1 MRATYAG
8 ENKWLTRI
16 GLMISTPVI
25 VMVGAVTVVILSTP
39 VMLAI
44 TVVAF
49 ATALLWAATVVTRQ
63 EQATA
68 KADKEA
74 PMCESADMMA
84 TLEPVLMEREFM
96 VSDIGE
102 REAVEMVET
111 LAAFPRMTVNA
122 TITRVVGP
130 CPLGM
135 MPGNTWKIGPDGKL
149 SRPMCRPGATALS
162 ALLRMSEGDALNR
175 STCCECMVA
184 GREVTFTVREPER
197 ELVEEPG

>member
-1 MRATYAG
+1 MRVTHTG

-25 VMVGAVTVVILSTP
+25 VMVGAVTVLMLSTP

-44 TVVAF
+44 TVIAF
-49 ATALLWAATVVTRQ
+49 ANALLWAATVVTRQ
-63 EQATA
+63 APA
-68 KADKEA
+68 KAKAGKEA

-84 TLEPVLMEREFM
+84 TLEPELMEREFM
-96 VSDIGE
+96 VSDSGE
-102 REAVEMVET
+102 REAVEMVEALT
-111 LAAFPRMTVNA
+111 DFPRMPVNA

-149 SRPMCRPGATALS
+149 SRPMCRPGATSLS
-162 ALLRMSEGDALNR
+162 ELLRMSDGDAMNR
-175 STCCECMVA
+175 STCCECLIA

-197 ELVEEPG
+197 ELANTPG